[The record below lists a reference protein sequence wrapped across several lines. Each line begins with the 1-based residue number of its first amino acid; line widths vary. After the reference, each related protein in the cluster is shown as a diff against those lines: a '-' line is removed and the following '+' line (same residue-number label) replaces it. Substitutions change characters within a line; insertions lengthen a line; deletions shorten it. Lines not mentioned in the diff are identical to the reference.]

1 MCLTNQSIFLSPPDM
16 SGNELS
22 YVEQAFQDNW
32 IAPAGAHVD
41 AFEEEIAAFVGANY
55 GVAVSSGTA
64 GLHLALIAAGV
75 STGDIVFCQSFTFAA
90 SVNPIIYQ
98 RAIPVLIDSDKETWN
113 MSADLLE
120 EAFKKETAKVKAVVV
135 THIYGQVAEMDRIK
149 ALCSE
154 YGAILIEDACESLGS
169 TYDGKH
175 SGTIGDIGVYSF
187 NGNKIMTTSGGGMV
201 VTDNFLLANQMKYL
215 ATQSKSQTPYYLHEV
230 VGYNYRLSNILAGIG
245 RGQLQTLD
253 KKIAKRRCIFED
265 YQQAFRGTDIQ
276 MMPADQENVKSNRWL
291 SVILLENHNL
301 LDVRGFLNDK
311 GIESRLTWNPMH
323 RQPFLRGVS
332 LYKAQEQAVS
342 DQLFAKGL
350 CLPSGSSL
358 TNDEQKRVVE
368 QVISFCERGK
378 EVPY

>member
-1 MCLTNQSIFLSPPDM
+1 MNQRILLSPPDM

-32 IAPAGAHVD
+32 IAPAGPHID
-41 AFEEEIAAFVGANY
+41 AFEEEIATFVGAKY

-64 GLHLALIAAGV
+64 GLHLALIVAGV
-75 STGDIVFCQSFTFAA
+75 STGDIVLCQSFTFAA

-98 RAIPVLIDSDKETWN
+98 GATPVLIDSDQETWN

-120 EAFKKETAKVKAVVV
+120 EAFKKEVKVRAVVV
-135 THIYGQVAEMDRIK
+135 THIYGQVAEMKRIK
-149 ALCSE
+149 ALCAE
-154 YGAILIEDACESLGS
+154 YGAFLIEDACESLGS

-201 VTDNFLLANQMKYL
+201 VTNHVLVAKQIKYL
-215 ATQSKSQTPYYLHEV
+215 ATQSKSQAPYYLHEA
-230 VGYNYRLSNILAGIG
+230 VGYNYRLSNVLAGIG

-253 KKIAKRRCIFED
+253 KKIVKRRCIFED
-265 YQQAFRGTDIQ
+265 YKQAFQDTSVQ
-276 MMPADQENVKSNRWL
+276 MMPLDQENVQSNRWL
-291 SVILLENHNL
+291 SVVLLENQNPL
-301 LDVRGFLNDK
+301 AVMNFLNEQ

-323 RQPFLRGVS
+323 RQPFLKGVS
-332 LYKAQEQAVS
+332 FYKAQEQAIS
-342 DQLFAKGL
+342 DYLFARGL
-350 CLPSGSSL
+350 CLPSGSNLSKEDQ
-358 TNDEQKRVVE
+358 NRVVE
-368 QVISFCERGK
+368 QMISFCDNGK